1 MLGFSQL
8 DPPFSI
14 RLVDTRDEVSTFLNF
29 CMLMIYLAFC
39 NINLTLYEY
48 SQSVYKFGISSQLLL
63 VSCYLLI
70 VVNSV
75 QEQVFG
81 CSFLSFVDTSTQD

>member
-1 MLGFSQL
+1 M
-8 DPPFSI
+8 SI
-14 RLVDTRDEVSTFLNF
+14 VCL
-29 CMLMIYLAFC
+29 
-39 NINLTLYEY
+39 
-48 SQSVYKFGISSQLLL
+48 SVYKFGISNQLLL

-81 CSFLSFVDTSTQD
+81 CRFLSFVDTSTKD